1 MTTSVIHHV
10 PRPDRMRTRDA
21 KSDTSVATVMSGRYI
36 DRLERRDGEWKI
48 ALRRATVDLAFSA
61 DARLLQSRAFKGQ
74 AYPKSLRD
82 ERDLSYQRPL
92 DLDEPP
98 AEIW

>member
-1 MTTSVIHHV
+1 MPSHLAEAAALVEAARAVVVLPHAQ
-10 PRPDRMRTRDA
+10 P
-21 KSDTSVATVMSGRYI
+21 
-36 DRLERRDGEWKI
+36 E
-48 ALRRATVDLAFSA
+48 LRRATVDLAFSA